1 MFRSQHISTHLIHYN
16 GLLLMVFVSKKMFIL
31 NLQSPTPP
39 QYVYWQKNDRM
50 INYDDSRRDIS
61 IDTTP
66 GPRTQSR
73 LIIREPQ
80 ISDSGN
86 YTCSASNT
94 EPASI
99 YVFVSKGKFF
109 LLCFNECMTEH
120 IRVKHTLMVC
130 QSNKNLYNDIAV
142 HEYQRFFFLHLI
154 FHFALCVSNSN
165 VRSFE
170 WEKFFLFEFNECMML
185 RVVRDK
191 RLLVE
196 IIVDYVTSE
205 ENCAN

>member
-1 MFRSQHISTHLIHYN
+1 MQNIILPIFEYSVISILKAFVKSPEETINHHKFHMFYLRILPKHIEFFLA
-16 GLLLMVFVSKKMFIL
+16 LPF
-31 NLQSPTPP
+31 QSPTPP

-99 YVFVSKGKFF
+99 FVFVSKGKSY
-109 LLCFNECMTEH
+109 CE
-120 IRVKHTLMVC
+120 
-130 QSNKNLYNDIAV
+130 
-142 HEYQRFFFLHLI
+142 
-154 FHFALCVSNSN
+154 
-165 VRSFE
+165 
-170 WEKFFLFEFNECMML
+170 
-185 RVVRDK
+185 
-191 RLLVE
+191 LLVE
-196 IIVDYVTSE
+196 FGKLSSFSMLQCKNILFLHCNRKLKPCQWSRSVLFHLLY
-205 ENCAN
+205 